1 VRWGPVRTKNVT
13 AGRQAAPGG
22 VKVVENP
29 LWVALIVGAV
39 LMFITLTGMAYMTW
53 FERKVLARFQDRLGP
68 TRTGPFGLM
77 QPLADAVKLLG
88 KEDLVPAS
96 ADKWVFL
103 LAPIIIFMTAIVG
116 VSVIPFGGEI
126 SIFGFELN
134 LFAADVNVGALVIL
148 ALGSVGVYGIILGA
162 FASANRFS
170 LLGGLRAAAQVIS
183 YEMVL
188 ALSLVGVFM
197 LAGSLSLREILV
209 AQQDNLVFDV
219 FGLSISLPNWFIL
232 SQPIAFVVYIIAAVA
247 ETNRAPFDLP
257 EAESELVAG
266 FHTEYSGFRFS
277 LYFLGEYINMIVISL
292 FAATLFLGGTDGPF
306 AQDIWGLGVLY
317 LLAKAVLFL
326 FFYVWLRA
334 TLPRFR
340 FDQLMGIAWKVLL
353 PIALLNVLFTAFV
366 RLISNGEIT
375 VPGWAWLIVAGVA
388 IGALLLSLAGER
400 TRSDHSRPAAQAGD

>member
-1 VRWGPVRTKNVT
+1 MVD
-13 AGRQAAPGG
+13 
-22 VKVVENP
+22 NP
-29 LWVALIVGAV
+29 LWVALIVGGI
-39 LMFITLTGMAYMTW
+39 LMLVTLTGMAYMTW

-77 QPLADAVKLLG
+77 QPLADAVKLLA
-88 KEDLVPAS
+88 KEDLVPAA
-96 ADKWVFL
+96 ADRIVFMF
-103 LAPIIIFMTAIVG
+103 APLIIFVTAVVG
-116 VSVIPFGGEI
+116 VSVIPFGGAI

-170 LLGGLRAAAQVIS
+170 LLGGLRAAAQVVS
-183 YEMVL
+183 YELVL
-188 ALSLVGVFM
+188 GLSLVGVFM
-197 LAGSLSLREILV
+197 LSGSLSLRDILV
-209 AQQDNLVFDV
+209 AQQDDLVFSL
-219 FGLSISLPNWFIL
+219 FGLSVSLPNWYIL

-266 FHTEYSGFRFS
+266 FHTEYSGFRFA
-277 LYFLGEYINMIVISL
+277 LYFLGEYINMIVVSL
-292 FAATLFLGGTDGPF
+292 FASTLFLGGTDGPG
-306 AQDIWGLGVLY
+306 AADVWGLGVVY
-317 LLAKAVLFL
+317 LLAKTVLFL

-353 PIALLNVLFTAFV
+353 PIALLNILFTAFV
-366 RLISNGEIT
+366 RLIANDEIT
-375 VPGWAWLIVAGVA
+375 VPSWVWIVAAVVLA
-388 IGALLLSLAGER
+388 ALLLLTSFTDRAN
-400 TRSDHSRPAAQAGD
+400 RPQPSAQAGD